1 MSFKI
6 NENILI
12 CGIVKNCG
20 NKIRLNLNLAIKTGQ
35 LFNDYKIII
44 YENNSTDNTKEELQK
59 FTGIENE
66 NIIIISEDI
75 DIPNKEHS
83 QIWSYTEITGSDH
96 PCRIELISNARN
108 KVVAKINSEKYDK
121 FNYVI
126 WIDMDSNGWD
136 INGILDSFN
145 KKDVWDV
152 IYANNPK
159 NYYDMY
165 AYRSQNFLFGPE
177 IIGEHFWNNMPNFS
191 INKNNNLIPVYSAF
205 GGLGIY
211 KKILF
216 KNYKFDFIVNDT
228 IKEVYNKII
237 YYNRNKIN
245 SQLLTII
252 QNPDKKFVD
261 GFKDEKSNIFW
272 KSNSGYNKPVV
283 CEHLAFN
290 FSLINDGFKVFINP
304 KMIFFNT

>member
-20 NKIRLNLNLAIKTGQ
+20 NKIGLNLNLSMKTGKI
-35 LFNDYKIII
+35 FNDYKIII
-44 YENNSTDNTKEELQK
+44 YENNSTDNTKEELNK
-59 FTGIENE
+59 FTGNGFE
-66 NIIIISEDI
+66 NILIISEDI
-75 DIPNKEHS
+75 EIPDKKSS
-83 QIWSYTEITGSDH
+83 QIWSYTEVTGSDH

-108 KVVAKINSEKYDK
+108 KVLMEINSEKYDK
-121 FNYVI
+121 FTYVI

-136 INGILDSFN
+136 INGILDSFY
-145 KKDVWDV
+145 KKKLWDV
-152 IYANNPK
+152 IYTNNHK

-165 AYRSQNFLFGPE
+165 AYRSHNFIFGPE
-177 IIGEHFWNNMPNFS
+177 IIGEQFWNTLPNFS
-191 INKNNNLIPVYSAF
+191 INKENNLIPVYSAF

-216 KNYKFDFIVNDT
+216 KHYKFDFIVNDT
-228 IKEVYNKII
+228 IKEVYRKII
-237 YYNRNKIN
+237 YHNRNKLQP
-245 SQLLTII
+245 QLLNII
-252 QNPDKKFVD
+252 QNPDKKFIY
-261 GFKDEKSNIFW
+261 GFKDEKFDIFW

-283 CEHLAFN
+283 CEHVAFN

-304 KMIFFNT
+304 KMIFYNT

>member
-1 MSFKI
+1 MSFEI